1 MKRMKQRMLQRTIQH
16 LASGLSMI
24 ALTTLGPIA
33 LSASA
38 QTSLPLEVADQHPLV
53 KVFKPCVSAV
63 GLEHDLPLANP
74 VPDLSGPGHLYQ
86 LNDVGRIRDGYRHSL
101 YVSADQKQIYIVQ
114 IGGFAGTHKVFGP
127 LNPKMH
133 CAKPAKKTATKK

>member
-1 MKRMKQRMLQRTIQH
+1 MLTRTLQQ

-24 ALTTLGPIA
+24 ALTILGPIA
-33 LSASA
+33 LTASA

-53 KVFKPCVSAV
+53 KAFKPCVSAV

-74 VPDLSGPGHLYQ
+74 APDLSGPGHLYQ

-101 YVSADQKQIYIVQ
+101 YVSEDGKQIYIIQ

-127 LNPKMH
+127 LKPQH
-133 CAKPAKKTATKK
+133 ACAPMKSGK